1 MTSRD
6 IVEKKV
12 KKNLNKRIP
21 KNSELD
27 EEKVDIV
34 VSKVLNSYIKYQNR
48 KINNYHKEH
57 IEIYDNINYN
67 EKVVL
72 FD

>member
-1 MTSRD
+1 MTSREY
-6 IVEKKV
+6 VENKV
-12 KKNLNKRIP
+12 KKNLNKKIP
-21 KNSELD
+21 KNTELD
-27 EEKVDIV
+27 DEKVDVV

-48 KINNYHKEH
+48 KINNYHKH
-57 IEIYDNINYN
+57 QIEIFDNVNYH